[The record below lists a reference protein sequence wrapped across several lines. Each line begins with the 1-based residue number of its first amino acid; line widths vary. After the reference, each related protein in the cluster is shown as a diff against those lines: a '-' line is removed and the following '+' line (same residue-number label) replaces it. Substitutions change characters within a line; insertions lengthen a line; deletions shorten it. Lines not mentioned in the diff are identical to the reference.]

1 MAAQLFN
8 LRSTYV
14 WKLSTPSIKEHNYSM
29 ISRKFSRVH
38 TYHQRSR
45 MQAGKPL
52 YSLTYWSQVIRVFAA
67 RASVSRTIPSLAALQ
82 DRHVAQPS
90 TSLLHF
96 KRYTSNIS
104 RRSCLACN
112 GTDRTKNLQQL
123 CLVATLSKSTRPT
136 SVIDYHNWQRMETV
150 SRSGLMTRWLKST
163 AHLVATASRLRFA
176 CRYCS

>member
-1 MAAQLFN
+1 MEATHFKHQGAQLFDAFEN
-8 LRSTYV
+8 IQPYT
-14 WKLSTPSIKEHNYSM
+14 H
-29 ISRKFSRVH
+29 ISSAFSHAGRK
-38 TYHQRSR
+38 
-45 MQAGKPL
+45 AALLPCL
-52 YSLTYWSQVIRVFAA
+52 LSQVIRVFAA
-67 RASVSRTIPSLAALQ
+67 RASLSRTIPSLAALQ